1 MSLVQ
6 IILFGVIATMLI
18 TLIKSYQPTFALI
31 LLVVTSLFLF
41 YFILIPLGE
50 VIDLIRSLFNRFR
63 LESIY
68 LETVFQIIG
77 IAYLTELGSQL
88 TKDAGLNSI
97 ASRIELVGKISIL
110 FVSVPVLTAIIETI
124 IHLIPY

>member
-31 LLVVTSLFLF
+31 LLGVTSLFLF

>member
-6 IILFGVIATMLI
+6 IILFSIIATMLI

-50 VIDLIRSLFNRFR
+50 IIELIRSLFSRFR
-63 LESIY
+63 LDSIY

>member
-1 MSLVQ
+1 MSLIQ
-6 IILFGVIATMLI
+6 IILFGIVATMLI

-31 LLVVTSLFLF
+31 LLIVTSLFLF

-50 VIDLIRSLFNRFR
+50 IINLIRSLFNRFR
-63 LESIY
+63 LDSVY